1 MFYGKPNAGLLCV
14 GRFKSPLR
22 FRVALSSELRMTV
35 SATRNVQ
42 CTLMHFGHMYFS
54 LPFEVK
60 FLHFHNHHEVF
71 KHWERPLMTSHVFWL
86 FLTYLPTYVPF
97 RPIWKK
103 VPI

>member
-42 CTLMHFGHMYFS
+42 CTLMQFGRIHFS
-54 LPFEVK
+54 LPFEVN
-60 FLHFHNHHEVF
+60 FLYFHNHHEVF
-71 KHWERPLMTSHVFWL
+71 KLLLS
-86 FLTYLPTYVPF
+86 
-97 RPIWKK
+97 
-103 VPI
+103 